1 MMYREITKQ
10 QANSVLRILI
20 EECGYRVL
28 DPRDGDAFVRSIQ
41 WPQEPS
47 KVMESHVCREYRFC
61 GSLGFGGK
69 FRNNGN
75 NENTPYVDC
84 YNEDVTPA
92 RTAMIEAANKRLTE
106 LFGSHG

>member
-1 MMYREITKQ
+1 MQHRNISEPE
-10 QANSVLRILI
+10 ARSVLKVLV

-47 KVMESHVCREYRFC
+47 RVMESHVCREYRFC
-61 GSLGFGGK
+61 GALGFGGK

-75 NENTPYVDC
+75 NENVPYVDC
-84 YNEDVTPA
+84 YGEDMTPA
-92 RTAMIEAANKRLTE
+92 RKEMIAAANKRLADIFT
-106 LFGSHG
+106 